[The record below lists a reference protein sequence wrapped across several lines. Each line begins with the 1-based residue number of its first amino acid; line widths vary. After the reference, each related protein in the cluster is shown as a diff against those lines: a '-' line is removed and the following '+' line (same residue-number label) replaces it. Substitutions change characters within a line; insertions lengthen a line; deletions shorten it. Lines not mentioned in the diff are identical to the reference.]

1 MKIDLTAAARVLL
14 LNCADVGRVRI
25 AKHTRQADG
34 GIAAGVRADVR
45 LSKAKST
52 KCSRSRNTS
61 SPVTYCFRRAAISSV
76 PMASRHSTNTSPS
89 FGACRTQTTSLP
101 PPLILPPAGEGRV
114 GATDPGGQCCGSGPF
129 ATTAGGTAGAQQPPA
144 ASPPL
149 GRCRRRRHLH
159 RGRGLR
165 RMRSP
170 FCRSGTIEEVRLMIG
185 LLAGPSNSG

>member
-101 PPLILPPAGEGRV
+101 PPLILPPRGRE
-114 GATDPGGQCCGSGPF
+114 GSGLP
-129 ATTAGGTAGAQQPPA
+129 APADNAVAAGLCHDCRRDPWRPAAAGGVTSPRPLPPV
-144 ASPPL
+144 ASSASRP
-149 GRCRRRRHLH
+149 G
-159 RGRGLR
+159 
-165 RMRSP
+165 
-170 FCRSGTIEEVRLMIG
+170 IEEDAVAILQVWDDRG
-185 LLAGPSNSG
+185 GAADDRPTAGPSNSG

>member
-34 GIAAGVRADVR
+34 GIAAGVRADVQ

-129 ATTAGGTAGAQQPPA
+129 ATTAGGTAGAQQPPV
-144 ASPPL
+144 AS
-149 GRCRRRRHLH
+149 
-159 RGRGLR
+159 
-165 RMRSP
+165 SP
-170 FCRSGTIEEVRLMIG
+170 SRPGIEEDAVAILQVWDDRGGAADDRPTRWAFEFWLKV
-185 LLAGPSNSG
+185 

>member
-14 LNCADVGRVRI
+14 LNCADVGCVRI

-114 GATDPGGQCCGSGPF
+114 GATDPGGQCCGSGPLPRLQ
-129 ATTAGGTAGAQQPPA
+129 AG
-144 ASPPL
+144 PL
-149 GRCRRRRHLH
+149 APSSRRRRHL
-159 RGRGLR
+159 
-165 RMRSP
+165 P
-170 FCRSGTIEEVRLMIG
+170 QAAA
-185 LLAGPSNSG
+185 AGCVICIAAGD